1 MKKQAAPKGVKD
13 KELWDKIEKSVLDYG
28 KYHGDQIY
36 KVVTDAYQKAGG
48 TYTHESQKADDQDI
62 TVDATQKSSAIVELL
77 KVGEKMAEKYS
88 K

>member
-1 MKKQAAPKGVKD
+1 MEKQAAPKGVKD
-13 KELWDKIEKSVLDYG
+13 KALWDKIEKSVLEYG

-48 TYTHESQKADDQDI
+48 TYTHESDK
-62 TVDATQKSSAIVELL
+62 KSSAVIELM
-77 KVGEKMAEKYS
+77 KVGEKMASKYI